1 MEDLTANI
9 MNMMFNLQDLK
20 IQQKYNAAKMPEK
33 DSYGYPFEPFDAFST
48 EPASFLEK
56 AMMLDSEA
64 VEVFKQLRE
73 LNRHSPLF
81 YQMSSDMEKIVSQL
95 GSVCIT
101 KAVIEQQ
108 GENSS
113 SMDQLL
119 NRLTIDHLREWT
131 AFNLRK
137 CFASYMESSSVLHYN
152 RMALNLSLRWSALD
166 KRLLATAEKI
176 EKIKSGLLKVDLTDK
191 AEELKKEVSSTE
203 QPNEKTEKNAAPLR
217 DNGCALPV
225 DKAAVRDSIAEAAQ
239 EIVTESGEKEI
250 SEATA
255 QTLPHEDIPAVA
267 DPDQIPVSA
276 ETIAPSDEAELSEHD
291 TPTEYTDEDEDES
304 DEQPLPIGNQY
315 WMQDMAA
322 LFSDPN
328 LMKWVV
334 PEYASPP

>member
-20 IQQKYNAAKMPEK
+20 MQQKYNAAKMPEK

-119 NRLTIDHLREWT
+119 AKLTIDHLREWT

-137 CFASYMESSSVLHYN
+137 CFASFMESSSVLRYN
-152 RMALNLSLRWSALD
+152 NPALNLSLRWSALD

-239 EIVTESGEKEI
+239 EVVTESDGEKI
-250 SEATA
+250 AEAEA
-255 QTLPHEDIPAVA
+255 QNPITEEIPAPA
-267 DPDQIPVSA
+267 EETSQPEPDAI
-276 ETIAPSDEAELSEHD
+276 EDNTNENYLFGEN
-291 TPTEYTDEDEDES
+291 EY
-304 DEQPLPIGNQY
+304 DEQPLPIGNQE
-315 WMQDMAA
+315 WMKDMAA

-328 LMKWVV
+328 LMKWAV